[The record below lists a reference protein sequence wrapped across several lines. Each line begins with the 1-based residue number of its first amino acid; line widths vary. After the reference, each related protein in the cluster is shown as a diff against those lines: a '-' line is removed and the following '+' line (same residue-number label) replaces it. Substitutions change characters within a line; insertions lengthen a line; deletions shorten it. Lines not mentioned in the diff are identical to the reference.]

1 MTETVPGMSFQ
12 DRNDPGGVYAICY
25 EEFSEGGD
33 SLSQLEFKEDFV
45 GETNPWLPDRFATS
59 FHRPSNPDQELVVTL
74 FGEVLDESDGTGLGA
89 KGGLKRTQPNVKDGS
104 KIRDVL
110 ALGPPTDANTELAN
124 LFKDQMITLRHIV
137 NKLVVPVVP
146 GDKAIPKRVQWFKYK
161 GSTADPSIIS
171 VNLPYKY
178 SRPDKSST
186 PAKLQK
192 RASDKDVSGSKSDQI
207 SLTSTYDPQSMSDF
221 DPDLNLQGARL
232 LQQRIF
238 DQDSKLVPPSKAPFV
253 FRKGA
258 LVAIEAKLSVFHF
271 VNDPDPSHLYQIT
284 ASGVKLLAPTPLVYT
299 QPQAVPSSSRR
310 KLAPSR
316 SAMFDKLL
324 ETPGEAANKNQ
335 NMDV

>member
-45 GETNPWLPDRFATS
+45 GETNPWLPDHFATS

-186 PAKLQK
+186 PTKLQK
-192 RASDKDVSGSKSDQI
+192 RAVVPPVLGMWDSEVCC
-207 SLTSTYDPQSMSDF
+207 PQSSF
-221 DPDLNLQGARL
+221 LLFAFPPLRNLRNLLLFGTSSSSQELPIHQRFLFVNFLFAGASSPSPELPL
-232 LQQRIF
+232 LQKTF
-238 DQDSKLVPPSKAPFV
+238 PF
-253 FRKGA
+253 A
-258 LVAIEAKLSVFHF
+258 
-271 VNDPDPSHLYQIT
+271 
-284 ASGVKLLAPTPLVYT
+284 
-299 QPQAVPSSSRR
+299 
-310 KLAPSR
+310 
-316 SAMFDKLL
+316 
-324 ETPGEAANKNQ
+324 
-335 NMDV
+335 